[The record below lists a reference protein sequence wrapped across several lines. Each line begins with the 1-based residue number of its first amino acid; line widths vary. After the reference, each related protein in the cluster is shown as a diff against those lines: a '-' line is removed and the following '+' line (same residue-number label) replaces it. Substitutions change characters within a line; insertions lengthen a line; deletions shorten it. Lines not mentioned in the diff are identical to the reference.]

1 MFATL
6 VLMSMFMLVHSDYYT
21 SSGYDDN
28 DSIDDAIGAA
38 VTLTGIEVNQTQGL
52 FFLEGPKMVY
62 IDSGS

>member
-1 MFATL
+1 MSATL

-38 VTLTGIEVNQTQGL
+38 VTLTGIEVIQTQGL
-52 FFLEGPKMVY
+52 FFLDAPK
-62 IDSGS
+62 ILLIHTKK